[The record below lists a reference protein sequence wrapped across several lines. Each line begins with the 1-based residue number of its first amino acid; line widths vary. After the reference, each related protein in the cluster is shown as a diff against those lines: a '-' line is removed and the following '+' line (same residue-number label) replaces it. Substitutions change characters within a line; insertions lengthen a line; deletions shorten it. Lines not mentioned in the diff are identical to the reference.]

1 MNSLRIFENEEFG
14 QVRTVTIDGEP
25 WFVGKDVA
33 AALGYSNTKDAIGN
47 HVDEDDKQIIQR
59 SENTTFEIPNRG
71 LTIINESGMYSLIF
85 GSKLESAKQFK
96 HWVTS
101 EVIPAI
107 RKTGH
112 YETPQYKQQA
122 KQRDLT
128 KDDYIRAASIISGC
142 RNERLPYVM
151 AFLEQAGL
159 EMPQLEQV
167 QKMQKTVSEID
178 GLADDGKLEEYAEQL
193 MEAGIKRKTEILVI
207 NKDFNDFCSRHGI
220 AANKF
225 RKWLHQNGYTRAWY
239 NNTKGRINY
248 TTTKW
253 IAGNKNTRTRCVVF
267 EL

>member
-159 EMPQLEQV
+159 EMPEVEQINR
-167 QKMQKTVSEID
+167 QAEIVAQS
-178 GLADDGKLEEYAEQL
+178 GLAPDGKLEEYANEL
-193 MEAGIKRKTEILVI
+193 MEMGTIHKSNIYVTIA
-207 NKDFNDFCSRHGI
+207 DFNDLC
-220 AANKF
+220 
-225 RKWLHQNGYTRAWY
+225 
-239 NNTKGRINY
+239 
-248 TTTKW
+248 
-253 IAGNKNTRTRCVVF
+253 TRCGMSPLKYKRWLYRNRFIKGVKSRNGKLEYTATVWLNREQRRCIIF